1 MKLLKKITI
10 LLCFLSLIAFVS
22 CSAEDKSGVKEKDNA
37 DGTEI
42 TGGGK
47 SGNSGTGG
55 GSGTGGSAGTGG
67 GSGTGGTSETGE
79 GSGTGGTSET
89 GGSTGTGGTSETG
102 GSTGTGGTSETGGST
117 GTGGVT
123 DTTVTTEIGNFPPPA
138 GTYRDDNVWNEW
150 KNKNNDTK
158 VSTDGNTTTI
168 TGMSLGDSRGQR
180 FGFDI
185 SKWKKTIKDGKDSKY
200 EAVDIVVETGYNFTD
215 ISIVYYYDS
224 STLEITFKSKKS
236 KSSTVDDCLFKG
248 TKISE

>member
-55 GSGTGGSAGTGG
+55 SAGTGGTSETGGSAGTGG
-67 GSGTGGTSETGE
+67 TSGTGE

-89 GGSTGTGGTSETG
+89 GGGSGTGGRAGTGGTSETG
-102 GSTGTGGTSETGGST
+102 GGSGTGG
-117 GTGGVT
+117 GTE
-123 DTTVTTEIGNFPPPA
+123 TTETGNFPPPA

-150 KNKNNDTK
+150 EDENDDTK
-158 VSTDGNTTTI
+158 VSAVGNTTKI
-168 TGMSLGDSRGQR
+168 KGIALGDGGKR
-180 FGFDI
+180 FDFDI
-185 SKWKKTIKDGKDSKY
+185 SKWKKTIKDGKNIKS
-200 EAVDIVVETGYNFTD
+200 EAIVEKDNDNGYKD

-224 STLEITFKSKKS
+224 STLEITFKSDGSVK
-236 KSSTVDDCLFKG
+236 DCLFKG
-248 TKISE
+248 TKQP

>member
-55 GSGTGGSAGTGG
+55 TSGTGG
-67 GSGTGGTSETGE
+67 GSGTGGN
-79 GSGTGGTSET
+79 SGTGGTSGT

-102 GSTGTGGTSETGGST
+102 GGAGTGGG
-117 GTGGVT
+117 
-123 DTTVTTEIGNFPPPA
+123 TEITENGNFPPPA
-138 GTYRDDNVWNEW
+138 GTYRDDYFWNTW
-150 KNKNNDTK
+150 HDTSDDTK
-158 VSTDGNTTTI
+158 VSAVGNTTKI
-168 TGMSLGDSRGQR
+168 KGKGISLWDGGKYFD
-180 FGFDI
+180 FDI
-185 SKWKKTIKDGKDSKY
+185 SKWKKTIKDGKDIKS
-200 EAVDIVVETGYNFTD
+200 EAIVEKDYGYKD

-224 STLEITFKSKKS
+224 STLEITFKSDGFVK
-236 KSSTVDDCLFKG
+236 DCSFKG
-248 TKISE
+248 KKISE

>member
-55 GSGTGGSAGTGG
+55 TSETGGGAGTGG
-67 GSGTGGTSETGE
+67 GTE
-79 GSGTGGTSET
+79 
-89 GGSTGTGGTSETG
+89 
-102 GSTGTGGTSETGGST
+102 
-117 GTGGVT
+117 
-123 DTTVTTEIGNFPPPA
+123 TTETGNFPPPA
-138 GTYRDDNVWNEW
+138 GTYRDDNVWNTW
-150 KNKNNDTK
+150 HDTSDDTK
-158 VSTDGNTTTI
+158 VSKLDENTTRIKGRSKI
-168 TGMSLGDSRGQR
+168 TSGNGGGQA

-185 SKWKKTIKDGKDSKY
+185 SKWKKTIKDGKDIKSD
-200 EAVDIVVETGYNFTD
+200 AVDIVVEQGYNFTD

-224 STLEITFKSKKS
+224 STLEITFKSGG
-236 KSSTVDDCLFKG
+236 DDCLFKG

>member
-55 GSGTGGSAGTGG
+55 SA
-67 GSGTGGTSETGE
+67 
-79 GSGTGGTSET
+79 GTGGTSET

-117 GTGGVT
+117 GTGGGT
-123 DTTVTTEIGNFPPPA
+123 ETTVTGKFHPPA
-138 GTYRDDNVWNEW
+138 GTYKDKDG
-150 KNKNNDTK
+150 KNRDTK
-158 VSTDGNTTTI
+158 VTIKDENTEI
-168 TGMSLGDSRGQR
+168 EGGARNSEGDSTG
-180 FGFDI
+180 FGFNI
-185 SKWKKTIKDGKDSKY
+185 TEWKKTTKDGKDIKLES
-200 EAVDIVVETGYNFTD
+200 VDATD
-215 ISIVYYYDS
+215 AWGWAHSNISIVYYYDTQ
-224 STLEITFKSKKS
+224 TLHITYDTALHGKGHSFI
-236 KSSTVDDCLFKG
+236 G
-248 TKISE
+248 TKQP

>member
-55 GSGTGGSAGTGG
+55 SAGTGGTSETGG
-67 GSGTGGTSETGE
+67 GSGTGGTSGTGE

-89 GGSTGTGGTSETG
+89 GGSSGTGGET
-102 GSTGTGGTSETGGST
+102 E
-117 GTGGVT
+117 
-123 DTTVTTEIGNFPPPA
+123 TTEEGNFYPPF
-138 GTYRDDNVWNEW
+138 GDYKYREIGYSSSGEDLTI
-150 KNKNNDTK
+150 TK
-158 VSTDGNTTTI
+158 VSKVDENTTKI
-168 TGMSLGDSRGQR
+168 KGHANSYGGAKR
-180 FGFDI
+180 FDFDI
-185 SKWKKTIKDGKDSKY
+185 SKWKKTIKDGKDIKS
-200 EAVDIVVETGYNFTD
+200 EAIEIKDNDNGYKD

-224 STLEITFKSKKS
+224 STLEITLKSNYGN
-236 KSSTVDDCLFKG
+236 DYLFKG
-248 TKISE
+248 TKQP

>member
-47 SGNSGTGG
+47 SGNSGTG
-55 GSGTGGSAGTGG
+55 
-67 GSGTGGTSETGE
+67 E

-89 GGSTGTGGTSETG
+89 GGSSGTGG
-102 GSTGTGGTSETGGST
+102 GTE
-117 GTGGVT
+117 
-123 DTTVTTEIGNFPPPA
+123 TTENGNFPPPA

-150 KNKNNDTK
+150 KDKNDDTK
-158 VSTDGNTTTI
+158 VSTVGNTTKI
-168 TGMSLGDSRGQR
+168 TGMSKSSGGGGQR

-185 SKWKKTIKDGKDSKY
+185 SKWKKTIKDGKDSKS

-224 STLEITFKSKKS
+224 STLEITFKRKTRSG
-236 KSSTVDDCLFKG
+236 VDDCLFKG
-248 TKISE
+248 KKISE

>member
-55 GSGTGGSAGTGG
+55 SAGTGGGSETGGGSGTGGSAGTGG
-67 GSGTGGTSETGE
+67 TSETGGGSGTGGSAGTGE
-79 GSGTGGTSET
+79 GSGTGGGSGT
-89 GGSTGTGGTSETG
+89 GEGSGTGGGTETI
-102 GSTGTGGTSETGGST
+102 EN
-117 GTGGVT
+117 
-123 DTTVTTEIGNFPPPA
+123 GNFPPPA

-150 KNKNNDTK
+150 KDKNDDTK
-158 VSTDGNTTTI
+158 VSTDGNTTKI
-168 TGMSLGDSRGQR
+168 KGIALGHGGNR
-180 FGFDI
+180 FDFDI
-185 SKWKKTIKDGKDSKY
+185 SKWKKTIKDEKNIKSEAIVEKDN
-200 EAVDIVVETGYNFTD
+200 DNGYKD

-224 STLEITFKSKKS
+224 STLEITFKNAG
-236 KSSTVDDCLFKG
+236 DECLFKG

>member
-55 GSGTGGSAGTGG
+55 SA
-67 GSGTGGTSETGE
+67 GTGGTSETG
-79 GSGTGGTSET
+79 GGTGT

-102 GSTGTGGTSETGGST
+102 GSTGTGGTSETGGGT
-117 GTGGVT
+117 GTGGT
-123 DTTVTTEIGNFPPPA
+123 SETGGGTGTGGGTETIENGNFPPPA
-138 GTYRDDNVWNEW
+138 GTYRDDNVWNIW
-150 KNKNNDTK
+150 HDTSDDTK
-158 VSTDGNTTTI
+158 VSKLDENTTRIKGRSKI
-168 TGMSLGDSRGQR
+168 TSGNGGGQA

-185 SKWKKTIKDGKDSKY
+185 SKWKKTIKDGKDSKS
-200 EAVDIVVETGYNFTD
+200 EAVDIVVETGYKFTD

-224 STLEITFKSKKS
+224 STLEITFKSKTRS
-236 KSSTVDDCLFKG
+236 GVDDCSFKG
-248 TKISE
+248 KKISE

>member
-55 GSGTGGSAGTGG
+55 SAGTGGTSETGGSAGTGG
-67 GSGTGGTSETGE
+67 GS
-79 GSGTGGTSET
+79 ET
-89 GGSTGTGGTSETG
+89 GGGTE
-102 GSTGTGGTSETGGST
+102 
-117 GTGGVT
+117 
-123 DTTVTTEIGNFPPPA
+123 TTEIGNFPPPV
-138 GTYRDDNVWNEW
+138 GTYRDDNVWNIW
-150 KNKNNDTK
+150 HDTSDDTK
-158 VSTDGNTTTI
+158 VSKLDENTTRI
-168 TGMSLGDSRGQR
+168 TGRSKITSGNGGGQA

-185 SKWKKTIKDGKDSKY
+185 SRWKKTIKDGKDSKS
-200 EAVDIVVETGYNFTD
+200 EAVNIVVEQGYNFTD

-224 STLEITFKSKKS
+224 STLEITFKSK
-236 KSSTVDDCLFKG
+236 SSSVDDCLFKG

>member
-55 GSGTGGSAGTGG
+55 SA
-67 GSGTGGTSETGE
+67 
-79 GSGTGGTSET
+79 GTGGTSET

-117 GTGGVT
+117 GTGGG
-123 DTTVTTEIGNFPPPA
+123 TETIEEGNFPPPA
-138 GTYRDDNVWNEW
+138 GTYRDDNVWNTW
-150 KNKNNDTK
+150 HDTSDDTK
-158 VSTDGNTTTI
+158 VSTVGNTTKI
-168 TGMSLGDSRGQR
+168 KGIALGDNGNR
-180 FGFDI
+180 FDFDI
-185 SKWKKTIKDGKDSKY
+185 SKWKKTIKDGKNIKS
-200 EAVDIVVETGYNFTD
+200 EAIVEKDYGYKD

-224 STLEITFKSKKS
+224 STLEITFKSDDSVK
-236 KSSTVDDCLFKG
+236 DCLFKG
-248 TKISE
+248 KKISE

>member
-47 SGNSGTGG
+47 SG
-55 GSGTGGSAGTGG
+55 GSG
-67 GSGTGGTSETGE
+67 
-79 GSGTGGTSET
+79 T

-117 GTGGVT
+117 GTGGGT
-123 DTTVTTEIGNFPPPA
+123 ETTETGNFPPPA
-138 GTYRDDNVWNEW
+138 GTYRDDNVWNAW
-150 KNKNNDTK
+150 KDEKDDTK
-158 VSTDGNTTTI
+158 VSTVGNTTKI
-168 TGMSLGDSRGQR
+168 KGIALGDGGKR
-180 FGFDI
+180 FDFDI
-185 SKWKKTIKDGKDSKY
+185 SKWKKTIKDGKNIKS
-200 EAVDIVVETGYNFTD
+200 EAIVEKDNDNGYKD

-224 STLEITFKSKKS
+224 STLEITFKSE
-236 KSSTVDDCLFKG
+236 SSSVYLFKG
-248 TKISE
+248 TKQP